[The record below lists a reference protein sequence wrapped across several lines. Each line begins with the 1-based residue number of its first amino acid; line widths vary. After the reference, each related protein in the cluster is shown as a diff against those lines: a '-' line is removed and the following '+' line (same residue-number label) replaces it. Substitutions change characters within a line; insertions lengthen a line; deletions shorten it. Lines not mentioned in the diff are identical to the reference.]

1 MTRPI
6 VEMECGQSGRGQDL
20 AGAEIVGRGEWCAS
34 ALGEPP
40 GDFVFGD
47 SGDQAHNS
55 RLHGI
60 EIEADGHVL
69 AEGGDPHLAC
79 PTGSRKMTLTGSLAH
94 AAAAASAMRARIRIG
109 TIYLVYGSGFGIVPA
124 KSFLDPAKQG
134 SYENACSTQR
144 RRDRRDKR
152 REAKA
157 SSTKGEKNSA
167 SSRSVFSALI
177 SAISASL
184 R

>member
-134 SYENACSTQR
+134 SYENALKNMPRLVPGFAPPWAACGS
-144 RRDRRDKR
+144 DRAVEELVDQP
-152 REAKA
+152 AP
-157 SSTKGEKNSA
+157 
-167 SSRSVFSALI
+167 
-177 SAISASL
+177 
-184 R
+184 